1 MATPA
6 LVETVVA
13 QTAAAREAVGNDAD
27 IILEMHRKMTPI
39 QANPVGDAVAR
50 FNVLFVED
58 PFQIDSIVSQA
69 EIARRVSVGI
79 TNGGGM
85 HTLWEFRELLASGGT
100 PFVRTDVSP
109 RGVLTPCPKMA
120 A

>member
-39 QANPVGDAVAR
+39 QAIPVCDAVAR

-58 PFQIDSIVSQA
+58 PIQIDSIVSQA

-79 TNGGGM
+79 ANGERM
-85 HTLWEFRELLASGGT
+85 HTIWEFRELLVAGGSQ
-100 PFVRTDVSP
+100 FVRPDV
-109 RGVLTPCPKMA
+109 GLAGGLTHCTT
-120 A
+120 